1 MNDESK
7 SRTRRMLAIDQ
18 RPGALPQITSDGV
31 SIEYA
36 LVLPGTKNRTQLVLR
51 CDAAGDVWASIRCAE

>member
-1 MNDESK
+1 
-7 SRTRRMLAIDQ
+7 
-18 RPGALPQITSDGV
+18 V
-31 SIEYA
+31 SIAYA